1 RIRKVIGTGGE
12 GSGHDDG
19 GLDVPPCQFARVADR
34 HRIHACFR
42 REVWRKVWW
51 RAASRAAASDPDDQ
65 PPSLPAENGKRGP
78 VYALRAHN
86 VDVIKFGDLLRCK
99 GFRWS
104 KNHVPG
110 VVNNDIETARLIEN
124 LPDRPVGG
132 FLRAHVQFDCTKVN
146 AVLSGKLASGFNL
159 VRVAS

>member
-1 RIRKVIGTGGE
+1 
-12 GSGHDDG
+12 
-19 GLDVPPCQFARVADR
+19 
-34 HRIHACFR
+34 
-42 REVWRKVWW
+42 
-51 RAASRAAASDPDDQ
+51 
-65 PPSLPAENGKRGP
+65 
-78 VYALRAHN
+78 
-86 VDVIKFGDLLRCK
+86 DLLGCK

-159 VRVAS
+159 VRVASAGLAHARVRPMSCRCQTTRRQSAKSTRSSRD